1 MPGGA
6 VPHEVIPSSNLPPV
20 SYRDLPEA
28 PPWKRMIGPSLLL
41 LGLSIGS
48 GEFVL
53 WPYISYKFGFA
64 VFWACMVGITT
75 QYFINMEI
83 ERWTLA
89 TGETAITGFCRLWKH
104 WAGIFLL
111 CNIVPWVWP
120 GWASG
125 AATIMTWELG
135 GGEGVRVAY
144 SIASLIA
151 VGLALT
157 LGPVVYNTVEKIQM
171 VLIALIFLA
180 MTALFFLVV
189 KVTHVADMVS
199 GILNVGHVPEG
210 MELPLLLGA
219 IAFAGA
225 GGTMNLVQ
233 SAYVRE
239 KGYAMGRF
247 AGRLTS
253 PLTGREEVVAGVGY
267 HFEATP
273 ENARRWRAW
282 WKAANREHLLSFYA
296 LSVLSLMMLSLIAY
310 ATTRELPELASG
322 IGFIRVEGEF
332 IGERYGALFEH
343 AFLWMGVAILLT
355 TELGLLDAC
364 ARISTDIIKVNWLR
378 DNERWPDNR
387 LYFVLL
393 WGADRPGLHH
403 HAGGPGGS
411 RVHPAA
417 GAARAQRLAERGG
430 DAALLGAAAVDE
442 QPHPRGGTEDVG
454 DPVRRHRLVL
464 RLLRVLHHHHPE
476 QPAAEAVR
484 LRRSR
489 CVRECGG
496 GRTSAGCRGG
506 QARPRTGFPRQRQD
520 GGRLL
525 SGRISATPGNG
536 IFTRS
541 PTSSGQWSVRDPS
554 TTVRA
559 LWEGGVPVRN
569 GDVSCRPRAGLVV
582 E

>member
-1 MPGGA
+1 
-6 VPHEVIPSSNLPPV
+6 
-20 SYRDLPEA
+20 
-28 PPWKRMIGPSLLL
+28 
-41 LGLSIGS
+41 
-48 GEFVL
+48 
-53 WPYISYKFGFA
+53 
-64 VFWACMVGITT
+64 
-75 QYFINMEI
+75 
-83 ERWTLA
+83 
-89 TGETAITGFCRLWKH
+89 
-104 WAGIFLL
+104 
-111 CNIVPWVWP
+111 
-120 GWASG
+120 
-125 AATIMTWELG
+125 
-135 GGEGVRVAY
+135 
-144 SIASLIA
+144 
-151 VGLALT
+151 
-157 LGPVVYNTVEKIQM
+157 M

-253 PLTGREEVVAGVGY
+253 PLTGREEVVAGVGH

-282 WKAANREHLLSFYA
+282 WKAANREHLISFYA
-296 LSVLSLMMLSLIAY
+296 LSVISLMMLSLIAY

-393 WGADRPGLHH
+393 WGQIALGCPD
-403 HAGGPGGS
+403 HAGGAGGS

-442 QPHPRGGTEDVG
+442 QPHPRGRPEDVG

-464 RLLRVLHHHHPE
+464 RLLRVLHHHHAE

-484 LRRSR
+484 LR
-489 CVRECGG
+489 
-496 GRTSAGCRGG
+496 
-506 QARPRTGFPRQRQD
+506 
-520 GGRLL
+520 
-525 SGRISATPGNG
+525 
-536 IFTRS
+536 
-541 PTSSGQWSVRDPS
+541 
-554 TTVRA
+554 
-559 LWEGGVPVRN
+559 
-569 GDVSCRPRAGLVV
+569 
-582 E
+582 